1 MLAACS
7 ERLRA
12 EVIFC
17 SHECAGAEAGAHKIK
32 RCVDRGA
39 TSIQGRAPYELIR
52 AVRVRGKQSEFVDT
66 KVSKIL
72 TYIVHNEQRCSHA
85 SLVTKEHFRNT
96 IRNTDGV
103 QVELRR
109 FPARVEHD
117 KQLPLLLSA
126 FMQRLIICRHES
138 YTHPE
143 TFSIEDTS
151 R

>member
-1 MLAACS
+1 MS
-7 ERLRA
+7 TA
-12 EVIFC
+12 ELLLFK
-17 SHECAGAEAGAHKIK
+17 E
-32 RCVDRGA
+32 
-39 TSIQGRAPYELIR
+39 GRAPYELIR

-151 R
+151 RWMQGSQRTHPKITRISNEQHCAFGSSPKL